1 MLNYQEELNE
11 LQTLNKNK
19 NIIIKLP
26 IFAVKQP
33 YHFFTYDANLMIG
46 YNINN
51 YNISF
56 YIDNDDFDKYN
67 EYIFNIP
74 LYKIICNAGY
84 DLMDQTSRYFKFE
97 IGETKNRN
105 KLYKNY
111 EHSPVYLIEQR
122 PVEQYED
129 TPKRM
134 SLLLECGLNKIEDY
148 DIYYKIY
155 ENNDYIYI
163 YTDDEKR
170 ECIEHECSDIECYY
184 FFTYKNDDKANI
196 LLNKHNWKK
205 LIIKN

>member
-1 MLNYQEELNE
+1 MSDYQEELNE
-11 LQTLNKNK
+11 LHTLNKNK

-26 IFAVKQP
+26 IFEIKQP
-33 YHFFTYDANLMIG
+33 YHFFNYDANLMIG

-56 YIDNDDFDKYN
+56 NIDDDDFDKYN

-84 DLMDQTSRYFKFE
+84 DLMFQTSRYFKFE
-97 IGETKNRN
+97 IGETKNGR

-111 EHSPVYLIEQR
+111 EHLPVNLIEQR
-122 PVEQYED
+122 PIEQYED

-134 SLLLECGLNKIEDY
+134 SLLLECGLNKIWDY

-155 ENNDYIYI
+155 ENNDYVYI
-163 YTDDEKR
+163 HMDEER
-170 ECIEHECSDIECYY
+170 CEYFEHECSDIECYY
-184 FFTYKNDDKANI
+184 FFTYKNDDKAKI

-205 LIIKN
+205 LII

>member
-1 MLNYQEELNE
+1 MFNYQEELNE

-26 IFAVKQP
+26 IFEVEQP
-33 YHFFTYDANLMIG
+33 YHFFDYDANLMIG
-46 YNINN
+46 HNINN

-56 YIDNDDFDKYN
+56 YIDNDDFDKYY
-67 EYIFNIP
+67 EEHIFNIP
-74 LYKIICNAGY
+74 LYKIICNTGY
-84 DLMDQTSRYFKFE
+84 KFMYQTSRYFKYE
-97 IGETKNRN
+97 IGKTNN
-105 KLYKNY
+105 GHKLYKKY
-111 EHSPVYLIEQR
+111 ENTPVNLIQQR

-134 SLLLECGLNKIEDY
+134 SLLLECSLNKIVDY

-155 ENNDYIYI
+155 ENNDYNYVYI
-163 YTDDEKR
+163 NDDSMEY
-170 ECIEHECSDIECYY
+170 IEHECSDIECYY

-205 LIIKN
+205 LII